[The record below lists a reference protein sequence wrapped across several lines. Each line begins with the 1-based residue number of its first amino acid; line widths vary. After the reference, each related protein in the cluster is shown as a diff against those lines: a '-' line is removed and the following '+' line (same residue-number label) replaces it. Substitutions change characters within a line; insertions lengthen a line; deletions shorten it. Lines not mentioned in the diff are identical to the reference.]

1 MIADV
6 VRQRI
11 RRQIERGTLPRGR
24 TIELWQTPGFGQT
37 CDGCGLTITN
47 ADTMSLVCADDW
59 KLIRLHGH
67 CFNLWVEERCP
78 QSAQT
83 A

>member
-1 MIADV
+1 MTADV

-11 RRQIERGTLPRGR
+11 RRRIEHGTLPRDR

-37 CDGCGLTITN
+37 CDGCGVTITN

-59 KLIRLHGH
+59 KLIRLHDR
-67 CFNLWVEERCP
+67 CFNLWDEERRP
-78 QSAQT
+78 SAQT